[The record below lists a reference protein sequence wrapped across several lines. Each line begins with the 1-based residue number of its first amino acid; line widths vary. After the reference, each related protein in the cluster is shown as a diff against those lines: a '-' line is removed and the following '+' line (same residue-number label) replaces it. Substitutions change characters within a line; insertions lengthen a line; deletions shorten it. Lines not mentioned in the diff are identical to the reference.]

1 MKKIMLGMSLLVIM
15 QCTLNAQEV
24 VIRKDSKDTTKPMVV
39 VDGVVT
45 DQSRLN
51 SMSPNDIQSVNVL
64 KGKLAKDKYGEQ
76 GSNGVIEITS
86 KKKAKAGKL
95 ESTENMTVVI
105 NGDQVTINGVP
116 ADKNDP
122 RIIRRG
128 KVIITKGDKGG
139 ETIIINSDSGRS
151 NNIELEEIELGAED
165 MIAPPPPPPPP
176 PMNPA
181 FLGVMTEA
189 AENTKG
195 AIINSVSDASPAQKA
210 GLKEKDIITKLN
222 DKIIDGPNTL
232 YEAVGEFKPEE
243 KVNITYLREGKEKK
257 TTAVLEKNKNV
268 ASNNNIYFNAPNGM
282 MPNNLRRGFK
292 ISPDQDFNFEM
303 PELRSLDGLTGQ
315 FNRKPKLG
323 ISIEDLETGEGVKVK
338 SVNDASPAE
347 KAGFKANDI
356 IVMFDDKKVID
367 VSDLK
372 WEFIKEGQ
380 TLKFTVQRGG
390 ESKNIE
396 VKIPKKL
403 KTADL

>member
-1 MKKIMLGMSLLVIM
+1 MSLLVIM

-45 DQSRLN
+45 DQSKLN

-139 ETIIINSDSGRS
+139 ETIIINGDSGKS
-151 NNIELEEIELGAED
+151 NNIELEEIELEAED

-176 PMNPA
+176 PMNAA

-338 SVNDASPAE
+338 SVNEASPAE

>member
-1 MKKIMLGMSLLVIM
+1 MSLLVIM

-45 DQSRLN
+45 DQSKLN

-356 IVMFDDKKVID
+356 IVMFDDKKVTD

>member
-1 MKKIMLGMSLLVIM
+1 MSLLVIM

-45 DQSRLN
+45 DQSKLN

-243 KVNITYLREGKEKK
+243 KVNITYLREGMEKK

-356 IVMFDDKKVID
+356 IVMFDDKKVTD

>member
-139 ETIIINSDSGRS
+139 ETIIIYSDSGRS

-356 IVMFDDKKVID
+356 IVMFDDKKVTD

>member
-45 DQSRLN
+45 DQSKLN

-181 FLGVMTEA
+181 VLGVMTEA

-356 IVMFDDKKVID
+356 IVMFDDKKVTD

>member
-1 MKKIMLGMSLLVIM
+1 MSLLVIM

-45 DQSRLN
+45 DQSKLN

-139 ETIIINSDSGRS
+139 ETIIINGDSGKS

-176 PMNPA
+176 PMNAA

-338 SVNDASPAE
+338 SVNEASPAE

>member
-1 MKKIMLGMSLLVIM
+1 MM

-45 DQSRLN
+45 DQSKLN

-356 IVMFDDKKVID
+356 IVMFDDKKVTD
-367 VSDLK
+367 LSDLK

>member
-176 PMNPA
+176 PMNAA

-356 IVMFDDKKVID
+356 IVMFDDKKVTD

>member
-1 MKKIMLGMSLLVIM
+1 MSLLVIM

-356 IVMFDDKKVID
+356 IVMFDDKKVTD

>member
-1 MKKIMLGMSLLVIM
+1 MLGMSLLVMM

>member
-1 MKKIMLGMSLLVIM
+1 MSLLVMM

-45 DQSRLN
+45 DQSKLN

-356 IVMFDDKKVID
+356 IVMFDDKKVTD
-367 VSDLK
+367 LSDLK

>member
-1 MKKIMLGMSLLVIM
+1 MSLLVMM

-356 IVMFDDKKVID
+356 IVMFDDKKVTD

>member
-1 MKKIMLGMSLLVIM
+1 MKKIMLGMSLLVMM

-176 PMNPA
+176 PMNAA

-232 YEAVGEFKPEE
+232 YEAVGEYKPEE

-356 IVMFDDKKVID
+356 IVMFDDKKVTD
-367 VSDLK
+367 LSDLK

>member
-45 DQSRLN
+45 DQSKLN

-139 ETIIINSDSGRS
+139 ETIIINGDSGKS
-151 NNIELEEIELGAED
+151 NNIELEEIELEAED

-176 PMNPA
+176 PMNAA

-338 SVNDASPAE
+338 SVNEASPAE

>member
-1 MKKIMLGMSLLVIM
+1 MLGMSLLVMM

-45 DQSRLN
+45 DQSKLN

-356 IVMFDDKKVID
+356 IVMFDDKKVTD
-367 VSDLK
+367 LSDLK

>member
-1 MKKIMLGMSLLVIM
+1 MLGMSLLVIM

-356 IVMFDDKKVID
+356 IVMFDDKKVTD

>member
-1 MKKIMLGMSLLVIM
+1 M

-356 IVMFDDKKVID
+356 IVMFDDKKVTD

>member
-1 MKKIMLGMSLLVIM
+1 MSLLVIM

-45 DQSRLN
+45 DQSKLN

-64 KGKLAKDKYGEQ
+64 KGTLAKDKYGEQ

-139 ETIIINSDSGRS
+139 ETIIINGDSGRN
-151 NNIELEEIELGAED
+151 NNIEVEEIELGAED
-165 MIAPPPPPPPP
+165 MIAPPPPPPP
-176 PMNPA
+176 MNTA

-195 AIINSVSDASPAQKA
+195 AIINSVSEASPAQKA

-282 MPNNLRRGFK
+282 MPNNLRRGFS
-292 ISPDQDFNFEM
+292 ISPSNDFNFEM

-315 FNRKPKLG
+315 LNRKPKLG

-338 SVNDASPAE
+338 SVNEASPAE

-356 IVMFDDKKVID
+356 IVMFDDKKVTD
-367 VSDLK
+367 VNDLK
-372 WEFIKEGQ
+372 WEFIQEGQ

-390 ESKNIE
+390 ERKNIE

>member
-151 NNIELEEIELGAED
+151 NNIELEEIEA
-165 MIAPPPPPPPP
+165 
-176 PMNPA
+176 
-181 FLGVMTEA
+181 
-189 AENTKG
+189 
-195 AIINSVSDASPAQKA
+195 
-210 GLKEKDIITKLN
+210 
-222 DKIIDGPNTL
+222 
-232 YEAVGEFKPEE
+232 
-243 KVNITYLREGKEKK
+243 
-257 TTAVLEKNKNV
+257 
-268 ASNNNIYFNAPNGM
+268 
-282 MPNNLRRGFK
+282 
-292 ISPDQDFNFEM
+292 
-303 PELRSLDGLTGQ
+303 
-315 FNRKPKLG
+315 
-323 ISIEDLETGEGVKVK
+323 
-338 SVNDASPAE
+338 
-347 KAGFKANDI
+347 
-356 IVMFDDKKVID
+356 
-367 VSDLK
+367 
-372 WEFIKEGQ
+372 
-380 TLKFTVQRGG
+380 
-390 ESKNIE
+390 
-396 VKIPKKL
+396 
-403 KTADL
+403 

>member
-1 MKKIMLGMSLLVIM
+1 MSLLVMM

-45 DQSRLN
+45 DQSKLN

-338 SVNDASPAE
+338 SVNEASPAE

-356 IVMFDDKKVID
+356 IVMFDDKKVTD

>member
-1 MKKIMLGMSLLVIM
+1 MSLLVMM

-45 DQSRLN
+45 DQSKLN

-176 PMNPA
+176 PMNAA

-356 IVMFDDKKVID
+356 IVMFDDKKVTD